1 MKEWRMTMTNVEKNE
16 LISVLEEIRSTK
28 YPDVPAEL
36 IVDIVSAEFDSL
48 DDRAKA
54 RKDAQKVIDD
64 FLKQVSVP

>member
-1 MKEWRMTMTNVEKNE
+1 MTNVEKNE

-28 YPDVPAEL
+28 YSDVPAEL

>member
-1 MKEWRMTMTNVEKNE
+1 MTNVEKNE

-36 IVDIVSAEFDSL
+36 IEDIVSAEFDSL

>member
-1 MKEWRMTMTNVEKNE
+1 MTNVEKNE
-16 LISVLEEIRSTK
+16 LSSVLEEIRSTK
-28 YPDVPAEL
+28 YPDIPAEL

>member
-1 MKEWRMTMTNVEKNE
+1 MTNVEKNE

-64 FLKQVSVP
+64 FLKQVEMLC